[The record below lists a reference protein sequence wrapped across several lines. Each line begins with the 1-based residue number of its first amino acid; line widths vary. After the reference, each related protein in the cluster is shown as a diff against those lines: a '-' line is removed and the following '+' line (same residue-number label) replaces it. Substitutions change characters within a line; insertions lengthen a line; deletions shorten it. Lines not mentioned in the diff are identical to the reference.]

1 MALSEKKDHINIL
14 GLRAAKYAILSFTRL
29 YPTAKKINIKM
40 HNIVALSYLV
50 KMEGTQTQFLIQ
62 ISKEIWEYLLDKGIT
77 ITAEYLPGASNKEA
91 YMQSRTVKGS
101 SKWKLNLVVFQNLC
115 KFWWT
120 PDIDLFASR
129 VSHEVPT

>member
-1 MALSEKKDHINIL
+1 
-14 GLRAAKYAILSFTRL
+14 
-29 YPTAKKINIKM
+29 M

-77 ITAEYLPGASNKEA
+77 ITAEYLPGAFNKEA
-91 YMQSRTVKGS
+91 YMQSRTVKDS
-101 SKWKLNLVVFQNLC
+101 SKWKLNLVVFQNFC

>member
-1 MALSEKKDHINIL
+1 MQSYLSL
-14 GLRAAKYAILSFTRL
+14 ACTQLQ
-29 YPTAKKINIKM
+29 KKIHIKM

-77 ITAEYLPGASNKEA
+77 ITAEYLPGAFNKEA

-101 SKWKLNLVVFQNLC
+101 SKWKLNLVVF
-115 KFWWT
+115 
-120 PDIDLFASR
+120 
-129 VSHEVPT
+129 